1 MRLKPYLSAIRR
13 GGLYPL
19 ETRPPFVDQTP
30 IWPSRAPVPPTRA
43 IVEVT
48 EVTQSNSVSRGI
60 QIRDSPAMLELK
72 PKRIEV
78 TEKEQPRRLML
89 ALVLLLV
96 ALAAVVV
103 KDRQFWFGTE
113 ESTLD
118 ADEPVATQA
127 AAKPVTTTAKPA
139 TRTLV
144 AKKQIPATKASFQPT
159 PADAPA
165 VSTTRTV
172 LPPLDVEVVA
182 GDSHRTLHPGSN
194 SAKVEITHPG
204 SAAPA
209 QSAATFAA
217 ATDAAERERMSAS
230 AVPQTYP
237 LLAQQMR
244 VQGSV
249 VLQAVI
255 GTDGIIQNLRVLTG
269 PSILASAAEQAV
281 REWRFKPI
289 LENGRPVESKAKITV
304 NFTIKVAD
312 GAEKATLAES
322 RPLIIES
329 LSR

>member
-1 MRLKPYLSAIRR
+1 
-13 GGLYPL
+13 
-19 ETRPPFVDQTP
+19 
-30 IWPSRAPVPPTRA
+30 
-43 IVEVT
+43 
-48 EVTQSNSVSRGI
+48 
-60 QIRDSPAMLELK
+60 MLELK

-118 ADEPVATQA
+118 ADEPVATQTA
-127 AAKPVTTTAKPA
+127 VKPLTTTSKPA
-139 TRTLV
+139 ARTLV
-144 AKKQIPATKASFQPT
+144 AKKQIPATKASFAPT
-159 PADAPA
+159 PAEAPA
-165 VSTTRTV
+165 VSATRTV

-209 QSAATFAA
+209 QSGARFAA
-217 ATDAAERERMSAS
+217 ATDAAERERMSAD

-312 GAEKATLAES
+312 GSEKATLAES